1 MMHRYFPRPFRGHR
15 DVWQCRSCTD
25 ETGAI
30 IYRVEASGRWELPPD
45 PDNLESLTGMVVA
58 LMRSEL
64 AEAEQAIK
72 HCRRQVDR
80 LRAEVERRQH
90 IGRRHTQA
98 QNLLKTLQH
107 ILNEHEA
114 NRDRLVVEVSRTEMA
129 SREG

>member
-1 MMHRYFPRPFRGHR
+1 
-15 DVWQCRSCTD
+15 
-25 ETGAI
+25 
-30 IYRVEASGRWELPPD
+30 
-45 PDNLESLTGMVVA
+45 
-58 LMRSEL
+58 MRSEL

-72 HCRRQVDR
+72 HCQRQINR

-98 QNLLKTLQH
+98 QNLLTTLQH

-114 NRDRLVVEVSRTEMA
+114 NRYRLVVEVSRTETA